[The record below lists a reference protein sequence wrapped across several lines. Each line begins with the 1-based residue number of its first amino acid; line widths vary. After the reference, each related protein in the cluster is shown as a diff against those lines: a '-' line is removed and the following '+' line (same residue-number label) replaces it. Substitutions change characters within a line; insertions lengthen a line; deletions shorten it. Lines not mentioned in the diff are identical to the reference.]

1 MAGAGKGRGT
11 PATATIVG
19 GGFGGYYAAHELHRR
34 GIAVTLVDESG
45 SQTFQPLLYQAATG
59 LIRPSDIEF
68 PLAELDGVEV
78 VAQRAAAADLP
89 SRTVTLADGTTLAAD
104 HLLLATGAAV
114 NFFGV
119 SGAAQHAFPLY
130 TGADAARIKAQLERL
145 VTAGD
150 PFSIVVVG
158 AGDTGV
164 EVTGALLDVLEFA
177 LPRAFPNF
185 SRDRATVHLVDHGKA
200 PLAHMSAGSQRYAHD
215 QLEAAGVHFHL
226 GASVTQVN
234 AAGVLLDGTTRL
246 DSALVIWAGGLTV
259 STPSLTP
266 KPTTDRG
273 RILVDEYLRLPGT
286 AGVYALGDC
295 AADAHAPL
303 PQLGAVA
310 KQQGLYLGKTIAA
323 VVQGKQPKPFKYRDM
338 GDLAMVRS
346 GAAVVELDGG
356 HLKLDGPSA
365 FTMWLG
371 LHAYLLPGQHH
382 RVDAVHGWVHEWRTH
397 SAEFLT

>member
-164 EVTGALLDVLEFA
+164 EVTGALLAQPGRARAQDVLGEDARCFFRVAGEGGIDDGLVFRMDVPRDGIAEQGQPPVTLGLVIQDGLEMADPAGRAGRDQHLVERPVAQFPFLAGGLGTVGELLLGAGQQMEGGHHAGLPGVVPVLDGLLQGGGFQQHAGAGDVLEVVEGDRCDAETA
-177 LPRAFPNF
+177 LPLGHHQRIGDQQLQCLPQGAG
-185 SRDRATVHLVDHGKA
+185 THG
-200 PLAHMSAGSQRYAHD
+200 
-215 QLEAAGVHFHL
+215 
-226 GASVTQVN
+226 
-234 AAGVLLDGTTRL
+234 
-246 DSALVIWAGGLTV
+246 
-259 STPSLTP
+259 
-266 KPTTDRG
+266 
-273 RILVDEYLRLPGT
+273 ILVFE
-286 AGVYALGDC
+286 VF
-295 AADAHAPL
+295 DA
-303 PQLGAVA
+303 
-310 KQQGLYLGKTIAA
+310 
-323 VVQGKQPKPFKYRDM
+323 
-338 GDLAMVRS
+338 
-346 GAAVVELDGG
+346 
-356 HLKLDGPSA
+356 
-365 FTMWLG
+365 
-371 LHAYLLPGQHH
+371 
-382 RVDAVHGWVHEWRTH
+382 
-397 SAEFLT
+397 